1 MTYLNYIFFTRWLY
15 FHHYWWRERGKNQ
28 FFKYFWKILLKFEK
42 HFFEN
47 SWNSWTR
54 VRMEFDF
61 FSIFR
66 FFSSTMTLDNLNTK
80 KIRVPYEP
88 LLKTF
93 QKPNYFYSE
102 QSLCINNSNSHCLD
116 QISCFIL
123 ITALSLFRFWVIKT
137 LHEKKNFRLTEIC
150 EKDRKDFVSFRFTE
164 ISYFLNSPSN
174 KNVGK
179 QHLSTN
185 AYFCVNMKFLCTI
198 AGGKDEIF
206 YIAL

>member
-1 MTYLNYIFFTRWLY
+1 
-15 FHHYWWRERGKNQ
+15 
-28 FFKYFWKILLKFEK
+28 
-42 HFFEN
+42 
-47 SWNSWTR
+47 
-54 VRMEFDF
+54 MEFDF

-80 KIRVPYEP
+80 KIRVSYEP

-93 QKPNYFYSE
+93 QKPNYVYSE

-116 QISCFIL
+116 KISCFIL
-123 ITALSLFRFWVIKT
+123 ITALSLFRFESSRHCMKKRIFVLQKSVKRT
-137 LHEKKNFRLTEIC
+137 EKMIFSSG
-150 EKDRKDFVSFRFTE
+150 FVSFRFTE

>member
-66 FFSSTMTLDNLNTK
+66 FFSSTMTLDNLNTN

-93 QKPNYFYSE
+93 QKPNYVYSE

-150 EKDRKDFVSFRFTE
+150 EKDRKDDFFVRFRIFPFHGNIIFSELSFKQKCRKAASFHKCV
-164 ISYFLNSPSN
+164 FLR
-174 KNVGK
+174 K
-179 QHLSTN
+179 
-185 AYFCVNMKFLCTI
+185 Y
-198 AGGKDEIF
+198 EIF
-206 YIAL
+206 VYDSWR